1 MERKLPIYEIN
12 IDDNQELGVYAVS
25 LVDTPAIEIDFIK
38 LAKEEESFFL
48 ANIDRQM
55 LYGPLLVPGKL
66 IYRRDDKG
74 NEYYITFSEDTIQKI
89 AERFNENKLQDQ
101 FNFQHS
107 DRKVNAVLIENWITS
122 EQDKSKELGFS
133 ELPTGSWF
141 GGCKVR
147 DERFWKEDVK
157 TNKVNGF
164 SVEIKANVDLVE
176 MAKNEQNINLMEIKT
191 KDGIVYQAEALE
203 IGAIITDAD
212 GIAIADGDITLED
225 GTVLSILDGKIAEIS
240 TPEEEVADASEDM
253 EELSGEEVAD
263 AQPTIPMDEFNAM
276 IEEIKGAL
284 IAINERIDS
293 IEASISEKA
302 NAPVAEEMSKIEA
315 LEAKIEELS
324 MVAGAKPLKERTREE
339 IDTEK
344 QNEFLMSRIALV
356 RKNS

>member
-164 SVEIKANVDLVE
+164 SVEIKANVDLVK
-176 MAKNEQNINLMEIKT
+176 MAKKQNINLMEIKT
-191 KDGIVYQAEALE
+191 KDVIVYQVEALE
-203 IGAIITDAD
+203 IGAVITDAD
-212 GIAIADGDITLED
+212 GNAIADGDITLED

-240 TPEEEVADASEDM
+240 TPEEEVADASE
-253 EELSGEEVAD
+253 ELSGEELVD
-263 AQPTIPMDEFNAM
+263 AQPAMPMDEFNAM

-344 QNEFLMSRIALV
+344 QNEFLMSRISLIKKSV
-356 RKNS
+356 